1 MKNSIKLVTLLLT
14 AGFYSACTRQLP
26 PDTQS
31 RIPLEGNWGLQL
43 DTAGAGIAPDWLTK
57 SCTDSLFLPGTT
69 DMGKK
74 GTYNTDMTL
83 TTSLSREYV
92 FEGKALYTKQ
102 VDIPEE
108 WDGTSVRLVMERTKP
123 TTIWID
129 GKEVGAN
136 NDISTA
142 QQYDL
147 SSYLFPGTHTV
158 AILVD
163 NGKPCQ
169 KRSTALHM
177 LILLPHRQTGMELSV
192 IFIWKAY
199 LFAGSMTSSC
209 IRMSRKKS

>member
-26 PDTQS
+26 PDTRS

-102 VDIPEE
+102 VRYTGRMGWNIRPP
-108 WDGTSVRLVMERTKP
+108 G
-123 TTIWID
+123 
-129 GKEVGAN
+129 N
-136 NDISTA
+136 
-142 QQYDL
+142 
-147 SSYLFPGTHTV
+147 GTHE
-158 AILVD
+158 AHDDLD
-163 NGKPCQ
+163 RW
-169 KRSTALHM
+169 KRSW
-177 LILLPHRQTGMELSV
+177 G
-192 IFIWKAY
+192 K
-199 LFAGSMTSSC
+199 
-209 IRMSRKKS
+209 

>member
-26 PDTQS
+26 PDTRS

-123 TTIWID
+123 TTIWSD

-147 SSYLFPGTHTV
+147 SSYLFPGT
-158 AILVD
+158 I
-163 NGKPCQ
+163 P
-169 KRSTALHM
+169 
-177 LILLPHRQTGMELSV
+177 LL
-192 IFIWKAY
+192 F
-199 LFAGSMTSSC
+199 
-209 IRMSRKKS
+209 

>member
-1 MKNSIKLVTLLLT
+1 
-14 AGFYSACTRQLP
+14 
-26 PDTQS
+26 
-31 RIPLEGNWGLQL
+31 
-43 DTAGAGIAPDWLTK
+43 
-57 SCTDSLFLPGTT
+57 
-69 DMGKK
+69 
-74 GTYNTDMTL
+74 MTL

-163 NGKPCQ
+163 NGKQAVPEKVYGSSHAYSASTQTNWNGIIGDFYLESVPLCGIDDIQ
-169 KRSTALHM
+169 LYPDVAKKVVTARVTLRNPDKGVGKGILSFMPKPGIRINSIKHRYRQLKWTGRNRNRSSNLRWGIRLCFGANLHR
-177 LILLPHRQTGMELSV
+177 LYTVSLSH
-192 IFIWKAY
+192 
-199 LFAGSMTSSC
+199 
-209 IRMSRKKS
+209 

>member
-1 MKNSIKLVTLLLT
+1 
-14 AGFYSACTRQLP
+14 
-26 PDTQS
+26 
-31 RIPLEGNWGLQL
+31 
-43 DTAGAGIAPDWLTK
+43 
-57 SCTDSLFLPGTT
+57 
-69 DMGKK
+69 MGKK

-163 NGKPCQ
+163 NGKAGRARKGLRLFTCLFCFHTD
-169 KRSTALHM
+169 KLE
-177 LILLPHRQTGMELSV
+177 ELSV
-192 IFIWKAY
+192 IFI
-199 LFAGSMTSSC
+199 
-209 IRMSRKKS
+209 